1 MKLLIVIM
9 LSINLFAFSQVPV
22 NFSAEVNNELFETV
36 EMVYKNV
43 GDMKRSAIY
52 VEVSQDKDYEM
63 SFMVD
68 SKDVKKSEYTIM
80 ILRQITSTTYNNR
93 LFVIRIDRDKKMY
106 LIGEDN
112 LMTVSDIMKKQST
125 ILGFIKE
132 VKMELDRK
140 FYNRNVKEEAILR
153 KFMELK

>member
-1 MKLLIVIM
+1 MKLLLLLVI
-9 LSINLFAFSQVPV
+9 SINLFAFSQVPV
-22 NFSAEVNNELFETV
+22 NFSEEVKKEIYETV
-36 EMVYKNV
+36 ELVYKNT
-43 GDMKRSAIY
+43 DEMRRTALY

-68 SKDVKKSEYTIM
+68 SRDVMRSEYTIM
-80 ILRQITSTTYNNR
+80 ALKHLTSNTYNNR
-93 LFVIRIDRDKKMY
+93 LFVIRIDRDKKMF

-112 LMTVSDIMKKQST
+112 LLTVEEIVKKQST

-132 VKMELDRK
+132 FKDELNRK
-140 FYNRNVKEEAILR
+140 YYNRNVKEDAILR

>member
-80 ILRQITSTTYNNR
+80 ILRQLTSTTYNNR